1 MDVRDHIL
9 LLYWIYIC
17 FNLPLLYMVIKAP
30 AIDLGDMLIQLFLQ
44 QLLKTHTQQTSVDID
59 LTSYY
64 RTRAYNYCLLSP
76 TEIRERTLTE
86 LTLTAV

>member
-1 MDVRDHIL
+1 MRDHIL

-44 QLLKTHTQQTSVDID
+44 QLLKTHTEHTSLDIPHLILQD
-59 LTSYY
+59 ESVQ
-64 RTRAYNYCLLSP
+64 LL
-76 TEIRERTLTE
+76 L
-86 LTLTAV
+86 A